1 MAKTIREILEYRF
14 NIKGMAPQKEID
26 YVIDQALTSISQLV
40 LKQVGDIIHN
50 DITPE
55 LVEKHFPKGQSAERG
70 QAIVLHAE
78 MLITLDAEIRTRL
91 KDIMK

>member
-1 MAKTIREILEYRF
+1 
-14 NIKGMAPQKEID
+14 
-26 YVIDQALTSISQLV
+26 

-91 KDIMK
+91 KEIMK